1 VAETRSEGRP
11 RILRDSLRIFSS
23 SEDQP
28 PSFSEPAQGTTFMA
42 SGAGKGPRSPIA
54 ARTSPARCPSVRV
67 PATLSS
73 WPYRASM
80 PAWPAPEAAW
90 YEATN
95 ISFRPNERCS
105 APTATIIDRVVQFAF
120 AMIPLGRFASC
131 SGLISGTTSGTSG
144 SIRNAPELSTATT
157 PRLAAAGAHTA
168 EISSGTSNM
177 ATSMPSNASCEMATT
192 SVSRPLTISRRPAE
206 RGEAISLIS
215 PQTFARVDSRSS
227 ITVPTAPV
235 APTTAS
241 AGPSRVPS
249 LAEVLPIPLTDR
261 SPRRRPPRPGRSRAR
276 RPCASPS
283 RPGPPRPGRP
293 RPRS

>member
-1 VAETRSEGRP
+1 
-11 RILRDSLRIFSS
+11 
-23 SEDQP
+23 
-28 PSFSEPAQGTTFMA
+28 MA

-241 AGPSRVPS
+241 AGPSPVPS

-261 SPRRRPPRPGRSRAR
+261 SPRRRPPRPGRSRGR